1 MTPTPQPD
9 AATDRSPRRAAVFLR
24 SLPAA
29 VRGLRTP
36 VGRAR
41 LLAAATAL
49 GVVLV
54 ARFALGLVAMAGAA
68 LGYSVTPWP
77 SDFTATPVGQFL
89 GSFVL
94 YPFPFYVVAFVV
106 LLLVRP
112 VDPDLPLAPVLR
124 RGVVAGASGTV
135 ALAVVGIVPGVA
147 ASLSGGTWVNL
158 ALYLTT
164 IPLSAG
170 IVDTALLLV
179 GVVVAWHAA
188 RSAPGVAEVAAGADA
203 AADHAAPGDEAAGPA
218 PIADPDEEAAADPRG
233 QVADPA
239 REPAP
244 VERTSALDASP
255 EATAPLPAVLPVAP
269 TTRPAPPRGD
279 SAADDW
285 SRFAPPAADDGRDR

>member
-29 VRGLRTP
+29 VQGLRTP
-36 VGRAR
+36 VGHAR

-54 ARFALGLVAMAGAA
+54 ARFALGLAALVGSA

-94 YPFPFYVVAFVV
+94 YPFPFYLVAFVV
-106 LLLVRP
+106 LLVVRP
-112 VDPDLPLAPVLR
+112 VDPSLSLPRVLR
-124 RGVVAGASGTV
+124 HGLVAGAAGTV
-135 ALAVVGIVPGVA
+135 ALALVGIVPGVA

-164 IPLSAG
+164 IPFAAG
-170 IVDTALLLV
+170 VGDTALLLV
-179 GVVVAWHAA
+179 GVVVAWNASREA
-188 RSAPGVAEVAAGADA
+188 TPPGDPAVVESEADEVDSVPVEVAA
-203 AADHAAPGDEAAGPA
+203 
-218 PIADPDEEAAADPRG
+218 DEEAPPRAPG
-233 QVADPA
+233 RLPEQA

-244 VERTSALDASP
+244 A
-255 EATAPLPAVLPVAP
+255 
-269 TTRPAPPRGD
+269 TRPTPPRGV

-285 SRFAPPAADDGRDR
+285 SRFAPPAADDGDDR

>member
-1 MTPTPQPD
+1 MTSTPQPD
-9 AATDRSPRRAAVFLR
+9 AATDRSSHRAAVSVR
-24 SLPAA
+24 RAVSE
-29 VRGLRTP
+29 VRGLRSDQ
-36 VGRAR
+36 GRSR

-54 ARFALGLVAMAGAA
+54 ARFALGLAALVGSA

-94 YPFPFYVVAFVV
+94 YPFPFYLVAFVV

-112 VDPDLPLAPVLR
+112 VDPGLSLPRALR
-124 RGVVAGASGTV
+124 HGLVAGAAGTV
-135 ALAVVGIVPGVA
+135 ALALVGIVPGVA

-164 IPLSAG
+164 IPFAAG
-170 IVDTALLLV
+170 VVDTALLLV
-179 GVVVAWHAA
+179 GVVLAWHASRGA
-188 RSAPGVAEVAAGADA
+188 TLPGDPGDVVDVESGGDEVAAVDQVEP
-203 AADHAAPGDEAAGPA
+203 DPGPVEVPTVEEASAGP
-218 PIADPDEEAAADPRG
+218 RG
-233 QVADPA
+233 RVHDTA

-244 VERTSALDASP
+244 A
-255 EATAPLPAVLPVAP
+255 
-269 TTRPAPPRGD
+269 TRPTPPRSA

-285 SRFAPPAADDGRDR
+285 SRFAPPAADDGDDR

>member
-1 MTPTPQPD
+1 VTPTPQPD

-24 SLPAA
+24 GAGSALRDLRSE
-29 VRGLRTP
+29 RG
-36 VGRAR
+36 GQR
-41 LLAAATAL
+41 LVAAATAL

-54 ARFALGLVAMAGAA
+54 ARFALGLVALVGSA

-94 YPFPFYVVAFVV
+94 YPFPFYVVALGV

-112 VDPDLPLAPVLR
+112 VEADLSLPRALR
-124 RGVVAGASGTV
+124 HGLVAGAAGTV
-135 ALAVVGIVPGVA
+135 ALAVVGVVPGVA

-179 GVVVAWHAA
+179 GVVLAWHAA
-188 RSAPGVAEVAAGADA
+188 RTSAGHAESSAGDPVDPGAV
-203 AADHAAPGDEAAGPA
+203 PA
-218 PIADPDEEAAADPRG
+218 SDTDEEATTG
-233 QVADPA
+233 S
-239 REPAP
+239 PAP
-244 VERTSALDASP
+244 VAEPARQPTPAGLQP
-255 EATAPLPAVLPVAP
+255 APGGDLVVPTPAPVVPPVARVTP
-269 TTRPAPPRGD
+269 PAPPRGD

-285 SRFAPPAADDGRDR
+285 SRFAPPAADDGNDR

>member
-1 MTPTPQPD
+1 MTSTPQPD
-9 AATDRSPRRAAVFLR
+9 AATDRSSRRAAVFLR
-24 SLPAA
+24 RAVSE
-29 VRGLRTP
+29 VRGLRSDQ
-36 VGRAR
+36 GRAR

-54 ARFALGLVAMAGAA
+54 ARFALGLAALVGSA

-94 YPFPFYVVAFVV
+94 YPFPFYLVAFVV

-112 VDPDLPLAPVLR
+112 IDPGLSLPRALRHGLLA
-124 RGVVAGASGTV
+124 GTAGTV
-135 ALAVVGIVPGVA
+135 ALALVGIVPGVA

-164 IPLSAG
+164 IPFAAG
-170 IVDTALLLV
+170 VVDTALLLV
-179 GVVVAWHAA
+179 GVVLAWHASRTGA
-188 RSAPGVAEVAAGADA
+188 AAGETVAGPDGDAIAEEAPAGPSA
-203 AADHAAPGDEAAGPA
+203 AAPH
-218 PIADPDEEAAADPRG
+218 
-233 QVADPA
+233 PA

-244 VERTSALDASP
+244 AQP
-255 EATAPLPAVLPVAP
+255 EAGDVAPPEDGPAGSARPPAVLPPALA
-269 TTRPAPPRGD
+269 TRPTPPRGA

-285 SRFAPPAADDGRDR
+285 SRFAPPAADDGDGR

>member
-1 MTPTPQPD
+1 VTSTPQPD
-9 AATDRSPRRAAVFLR
+9 AATDRSSRRAAVFLR
-24 SLPAA
+24 DA
-29 VRGLRTP
+29 VSGVRDLRSDQ
-36 VGRAR
+36 GRRR

-54 ARFALGLVAMAGAA
+54 ARFALGLVALVGSA

-94 YPFPFYVVAFVV
+94 YPFPFYLVAFVV

-112 VDPDLPLAPVLR
+112 VDPDLSLPRVLR
-124 RGVVAGASGTV
+124 RGLVAGGAGTV
-135 ALAVVGIVPGVA
+135 ALAVVGVVPGVA

-164 IPLSAG
+164 IPVAAG

-179 GVVVAWHAA
+179 GVVVAWHASRTGPPA
-188 RSAPGVAEVAAGADA
+188 DDTAGAVAVPPVTDTDRTESDVA
-203 AADHAAPGDEAAGPA
+203 VEGTSAR
-218 PIADPDEEAAADPRG
+218 AADPEPTHDG
-233 QVADPA
+233 DAA
-239 REPAP
+239 RSERPP
-244 VERTSALDASP
+244 VV
-255 EATAPLPAVLPVAP
+255 LPAASA
-269 TTRPAPPRGD
+269 TRPTPPRGA

-285 SRFAPPAADDGRDR
+285 SRFAPPAADDGDDR

>member
-1 MTPTPQPD
+1 
-9 AATDRSPRRAAVFLR
+9 VFLR
-24 SLPAA
+24 GAGSALRDLRSE
-29 VRGLRTP
+29 RGRQH
-36 VGRAR
+36 
-41 LLAAATAL
+41 LLSAATAL

-54 ARFALGLVAMAGAA
+54 ARFALGLVALVGSA

-94 YPFPFYVVAFVV
+94 YPFPFYVVAFGV

-112 VDPDLPLAPVLR
+112 VEADLSLPRVLR
-124 RGVVAGASGTV
+124 HGLVAGAAGTV
-135 ALAVVGIVPGVA
+135 ALAVVGVVPGVA

-170 IVDTALLLV
+170 VVDTALLLV
-179 GVVVAWHAA
+179 GVVLAWHAA
-188 RSAPGVAEVAAGADA
+188 RTSGGQVEASGDLVAPGAVPVPDADEEATTDSRTPGADA
-203 AADHAAPGDEAAGPA
+203 T
-218 PIADPDEEAAADPRG
+218 
-233 QVADPA
+233 

-244 VERTSALDASP
+244 AGLPPAPVGDPGAP
-255 EATAPLPAVLPVAP
+255 TAVPPVARVTP
-269 TTRPAPPRGD
+269 PAPPRHD

-285 SRFAPPAADDGRDR
+285 SRFAPPAADDGHDR

>member
-29 VRGLRTP
+29 VHGLRTP

-188 RSAPGVAEVAAGADA
+188 RSAPGVADA
-203 AADHAAPGDEAAGPA
+203 AADPVAPGDEAAGPA
-218 PIADPDEEAAADPRG
+218 PIADPDEEAVADPRG

-255 EATAPLPAVLPVAP
+255 EATAPVPAVLPVAP

-285 SRFAPPAADDGRDR
+285 SRFAPPAADDGRER

>member
-1 MTPTPQPD
+1 VTSTPQPD
-9 AATDRSPRRAAVFLR
+9 AATDRSSRRAAVFVR
-24 SLPAA
+24 RAA
-29 VRGLRTP
+29 SEVRGLRSDQ
-36 VGRAR
+36 GRSR

-54 ARFALGLVAMAGAA
+54 ARFALGLAALVGSA

-94 YPFPFYVVAFVV
+94 YPFPFYLVAFVV

-112 VDPDLPLAPVLR
+112 VDAGLSLPRALR
-124 RGVVAGASGTV
+124 HGLVAGAAGTV
-135 ALAVVGIVPGVA
+135 ALALVGIVPGVA

-164 IPLSAG
+164 IPFAAG
-170 IVDTALLLV
+170 VVDTALLLV
-179 GVVVAWHAA
+179 GVVLAWHASRA
-188 RSAPGVAEVAAGADA
+188 ATIPGDPVDVESGGDEMP
-203 AADHAAPGDEAAGPA
+203 AADQVEPHPAPVEVPTVEEAPAGP
-218 PIADPDEEAAADPRG
+218 RG
-233 QVADPA
+233 RVHDTA

-244 VERTSALDASP
+244 A
-255 EATAPLPAVLPVAP
+255 
-269 TTRPAPPRGD
+269 TRPTPPRSA

-285 SRFAPPAADDGRDR
+285 SRFAPPAADGDDR